1 MSAEPRPNNTAAA
14 IRGVLLVLVAVVIG
28 ILLLQSSSDDDSADA
43 QVETEPGDSVPTTTT
58 AADTA
63 ATPAATSTSQATTAT
78 IAPPDPTTSTTA
90 ALVQGFTPRPASE
103 VTVQVANSTQVGGAA
118 GRLTDRLKALN
129 YVTGAPTNMSGT
141 PLDTTRVFY
150 QSGSLL
156 EAQQVAEV
164 LGLDRDEDVAKIF
177 TDTSSIS
184 SYETP
189 DVLVALGLDLAQ

>member
-1 MSAEPRPNNTAAA
+1 MSAEPRSNNTAAA
-14 IRGVLLVLVAVVIG
+14 IRGVLLVLVAVVVG
-28 ILLLQSSSDDDSADA
+28 ILLLQSSNDDDSADA
-43 QVETEPGDSVPTTTT
+43 QVETEPGDSVPTSTT
-58 AADTA
+58 AGDTA
-63 ATPAATSTSQATTAT
+63 AAPAVTSTSQATTAT
-78 IAPPDPTTSTTA
+78 IAPPDPTTTTA
-90 ALVQGFTPRPASE
+90 PAVQGFTPRPASE

-129 YVTGAPTNMSGT
+129 YVTGTPTNMSGT

-164 LGLDRDEDVAKIF
+164 LSLDRDEDVAKIF

-184 SYETP
+184 NFETP